1 MRRGYE
7 VYSINRI
14 NYREWSHGYC
24 IAHRHLQS
32 LCNELSGLFR
42 STIRSGTFLCQNA
55 IESVLQGNLMVNLP
69 PELGSPDVWAG
80 GGIGLIAGL
89 LLRYFIVRVFIVFRL
104 FGREWSFDLKDRG
117 REDNHTD
124 PR

>member
-1 MRRGYE
+1 MKRG
-7 VYSINRI
+7 
-14 NYREWSHGYC
+14 YREWSHVFLHC
-24 IAHRHLQS
+24 TQKVHLM
-32 LCNELSGLFR
+32 
-42 STIRSGTFLCQNA
+42 A
-55 IESVLQGNLMVNLP
+55 NLP

-80 GGIGLIAGL
+80 GGVGLIAGL

-117 REDNHTD
+117 REDNHTE

>member
-1 MRRGYE
+1 
-7 VYSINRI
+7 
-14 NYREWSHGYC
+14 
-24 IAHRHLQS
+24 
-32 LCNELSGLFR
+32 
-42 STIRSGTFLCQNA
+42 
-55 IESVLQGNLMVNLP
+55 MVNLP

-124 PR
+124 PPLTPPPKPPVRDGIGVSLAFCAIYEKIAWQSRKAVSIKYSPL

>member
-1 MRRGYE
+1 M
-7 VYSINRI
+7 
-14 NYREWSHGYC
+14 
-24 IAHRHLQS
+24 
-32 LCNELSGLFR
+32 
-42 STIRSGTFLCQNA
+42 CQNA
-55 IESVLQGNLMVNLP
+55 IESVLQGKLMVNLP

-104 FGREWSFDLKDRG
+104 FGREWSFDLKDRT
-117 REDNHTD
+117 RTDNHTE